1 MPNLKIVANLLIA
14 ITLFYGT
21 AMGKRD
27 KGVLLKINDKP
38 ISTEEFVRIYEKNN
52 KNLFDE
58 SKKLTPKEY
67 LELFVNFKLKVEEAQ
82 ALGLDTVKTFLDEL
96 NGYRKDLASTYLTD
110 ISFNEKMVE
119 EMYRRKTLEVNA
131 SHILIRLDKNAT
143 GKDTLDAYNKIN
155 AIRNRIVEGGANFE
169 KLAFENSE
177 DPSAKSNK
185 GKLGYFSAFQ
195 MVYPFEEA
203 AFTTPI
209 GEISKPVRTDYGY
222 HILRVNSIRPAKG
235 QIKCAHIM
243 KSFPENSTTEQR
255 NKLKNTIDSV
265 HALLENGRDFAEL
278 AKQFSDDKRSAKN
291 GGEIPWFSTSNMIA
305 SFSEAAFAL
314 EKDGDFTDAVVTSYG
329 YHIIKR
335 LDYKPIPPFEEVK
348 GEIEQKIRKDADRS
362 NRNKAAFIAKMKKEY
377 QFQENKENMKSFYQQ
392 IGSSANME
400 DLKNEGPIGLFMLDS
415 VSYTSD
421 SFQKYIESHQLQLS
435 NISESVF
442 KQIFKS
448 WAETEITN
456 YEDSKLEEK
465 YPDFKYLLK
474 EYHDGILLFNLS
486 EQKIWNFAATDTTGL
501 EAHYNVNKD
510 KYFWGDRFKGL
521 IITCKNQETRDKVDS
536 YFESNVPVQEILD
549 IINTDDQ
556 LVTIED
562 GAWEQGANPI
572 VDYYVWEM
580 EKPKNIDEN
589 LVYIRGD
596 KVGSEAKTLNEARGM
611 YISDY
616 QNHLEKKWV
625 EVLRDKYKVKVYK
638 SVLKKIKEV

>member
-1 MPNLKIVANLLIA
+1 MN
-14 ITLFYGT
+14 
-21 AMGKRD
+21 R
-27 KGVLLKINDKP
+27 
-38 ISTEEFVRIYEKNN
+38 
-52 KNLFDE
+52 
-58 SKKLTPKEY
+58 KKLTPKEY

-131 SHILIRLDKNAT
+131 SHILIQLDKNAT

-435 NISESVF
+435 SISESVF

-625 EVLRDKYKVKVYK
+625 EILRDKYKVKVYK

>member
-1 MPNLKIVANLLIA
+1 
-14 ITLFYGT
+14 
-21 AMGKRD
+21 
-27 KGVLLKINDKP
+27 
-38 ISTEEFVRIYEKNN
+38 
-52 KNLFDE
+52 
-58 SKKLTPKEY
+58 
-67 LELFVNFKLKVEEAQ
+67 
-82 ALGLDTVKTFLDEL
+82 
-96 NGYRKDLASTYLTD
+96 
-110 ISFNEKMVE
+110 
-119 EMYRRKTLEVNA
+119 
-131 SHILIRLDKNAT
+131 
-143 GKDTLDAYNKIN
+143 
-155 AIRNRIVEGGANFE
+155 
-169 KLAFENSE
+169 
-177 DPSAKSNK
+177 
-185 GKLGYFSAFQ
+185 

-435 NISESVF
+435 SISESVF